1 MWTLPLLDVDVVALL
16 EARGEP
22 HPSAVAVAV
31 IVAGQCQCVT
41 STVCVYVH
49 GCAITRDSSGGAPH
63 PGTEGS
69 GLRRRAMTSN
79 PLSLGRSD
87 VRGGAR
93 DSHTRND
100 VYQCAQCVAAISA
113 SASAPAPVSA
123 SASAPCIS
131 NLNGGAAR
139 CEALKLWTSTCSPAL
154 GFGLSPLAG
163 NLQVRYASWPV
174 WTSRWWLMPP
184 HPHPHPGDADADD
197 DDDARPSVRENR
209 AETERQGWGGVGRGG
224 QMGTPTRGSQRRLH
238 GARRHGGHG
247 AWGAR

>member
-1 MWTLPLLDVDVVALL
+1 MSVWTLPLLDVDGVALL
-16 EARGEP
+16 EAQGEP

-69 GLRRRAMTSN
+69 GLRRRATTSN

-93 DSHTRND
+93 DSHTRHD

-123 SASAPCIS
+123 SASAPCIL

-139 CEALKLWTSTCSPAL
+139 CEAMEEHMPLALGAWTCSC
-154 GFGLSPLAG
+154 SPLAG
-163 NLQVRYASWPV
+163 WLPYLVAGKASMV
-174 WTSRWWLMPP
+174 CILTGM
-184 HPHPHPGDADADD
+184 D
-197 DDDARPSVRENR
+197 
-209 AETERQGWGGVGRGG
+209 
-224 QMGTPTRGSQRRLH
+224 
-238 GARRHGGHG
+238 
-247 AWGAR
+247 